1 MFFRAQ
7 FLDLCAGGC
16 DGQVLDTIKTG
27 VWKKGIVFGLGWYV
41 DCGEA
46 SVSLELR

>member
-27 VWKKGIVFGLGWYV
+27 VWKKGIVFGCAEGANIGKEQTLGF
-41 DCGEA
+41 
-46 SVSLELR
+46 